1 MHYFHRTKMYSLK
14 SGDVKLKRGSN
25 TIVKLIIM
33 KHAALADYINLK
45 ILDFLCFGF
54 FLKKKYQ
61 VKY

>member
-1 MHYFHRTKMYSLK
+1 MYSLK

-33 KHAALADYINLK
+33 KHAALADYYKLK
-45 ILDFLCFGF
+45 IMDCFCCGF
-54 FLKKKYQ
+54 FLKKKFQ